1 MPTEVVT
8 IIRWIHVMSATAWFG
23 EVLVLNVI
31 LIPAMSQMAGT
42 ARREYMNAVF
52 TRVFRLASILSG
64 TAVIAGLSLLLIMTE
79 GDLTILPESRW
90 GIFIMTGGGL
100 ALLIA
105 SFHFFMEQKLA
116 AKIGVGDCEVSP
128 DDEEDDPH
136 GKLNIVPRVALLILT
151 GIFLSMMYA
160 VRGL

>member
-1 MPTEVVT
+1 
-8 IIRWIHVMSATAWFG
+8 MSATAWFG

-31 LIPAMSQMAGT
+31 LIPALSQLTGT

-52 TRVFRLASILSG
+52 PRVFRLASILSG

-90 GIFIMTGGGL
+90 GIFIMTGGSL

-128 DDEEDDPH
+128 DDAEDDPH